1 MHLKL
6 VFSNKCFT
14 LSLVLKERV
23 FGTRKWPFRSCNQ
36 GKQRYN
42 NRTILNYG
50 TLATLNVNSYGN
62 TLIWYAASL
71 VVNNLFVGIGYF
83 FIYLPWTVAFFVFG
97 FFFSFLQL
105 GPPLISFE
113 EVMLFYILNP
123 KPQHMAYSRVLTS
136 LKNIGTASPII

>member
-42 NRTILNYG
+42 NRTILNYA

-83 FIYLPWTVAFFVFG
+83 FIYLPWTVAFFVFC
-97 FFFSFLQL
+97 FFFFFTIRS
-105 GPPLISFE
+105 STY
-113 EVMLFYILNP
+113 LF
-123 KPQHMAYSRVLTS
+123 
-136 LKNIGTASPII
+136 

>member
-50 TLATLNVNSYGN
+50 TLATLNVNSYSN

-97 FFFSFLQL
+97 FFF
-105 GPPLISFE
+105 
-113 EVMLFYILNP
+113 LFYN
-123 KPQHMAYSRVLTS
+123 
-136 LKNIGTASPII
+136 